1 MPTFH
6 EVMNTVKFRGI
17 ACWVKKEGD
26 LWPLRDI
33 LFDLQGDILQWGAN
47 ADLNLKEAG
56 YDLRDLQGVN
66 PIKLMVEALEHDIMT
81 IETYCASNHIPRP

>member
-17 ACWVKKEGD
+17 TGWVKREAD

-33 LFDLQGDILQWGAN
+33 LFDLQGDIMQWGER
-47 ADLNLKEAG
+47 ADLKLKEGG
-56 YDLRDLQGVN
+56 YDLRHIEGVN
-66 PIKLMVEALEHDIMT
+66 PITLIVDALEHDIMV
-81 IETYCASNHIPRP
+81 IEQFCRTHDIRRP

>member
-6 EVMNTVKFRGI
+6 EVMNTVKFRGV
-17 ACWVKKEGD
+17 AGWVKREAD

-33 LFDLQGDILQWGAN
+33 LFELQTDILQWGTN
-47 ADLNLKEAG
+47 TDLKLKEMG
-56 YDLRDLQGVN
+56 YRLEEIEGRN
-66 PIKLMVEALEHDIMT
+66 PVALMVQALEHDIMT